1 MKVNKNTKFDRY
13 LYLAITRPF
22 KGFTV
27 MIFHDTARYFLE
39 YQSAKLYHFFKQ
51 LKKNH
56 NQSIYE
62 KTTDFVQ
69 IRIFFIFKNILKIAK
84 LNKFLLFRK
93 I

>member
-27 MIFHDTARYFLE
+27 MIFHDTARYILE

-51 LKKNH
+51 LKKK
-56 NQSIYE
+56 S
-62 KTTDFVQ
+62 
-69 IRIFFIFKNILKIAK
+69 
-84 LNKFLLFRK
+84 
-93 I
+93 